1 MASRDSHCSY
11 CGAAY
16 APGQPW
22 PRRCA
27 ACGETT
33 YRNPVP
39 VAVAVLPVDDGALV
53 IRGSIP
59 PRAGLLALPG
69 GFVDHGESWQRAVVR
84 ELFEETGIVAAEP
97 DVSLFDVHSA
107 PDGTVLIFGLLPA
120 TTAADLPVSVPN
132 AEVAGWEIAR
142 GTDGMVF
149 DLHARVLTR
158 YLSDRIS
165 A

>member
-1 MASRDSHCSY
+1 MASRDSHCSF
-11 CGAAY
+11 CGVAY
-16 APGQPW
+16 APDQPW
-22 PRRCA
+22 PRVCA
-27 ACGETT
+27 ECGETT

-39 VAVAVLPVDDGALV
+39 VAVAVLPVDDGVLV
-53 IRGSIP
+53 IRRAIP

-69 GFVDHGESWQRAVVR
+69 GFVDHGESWQRAVTR
-84 ELFEETGIVAAEP
+84 ELFEETGIVVAET

-120 TTAADLPVSVPN
+120 TTAAALPASTPN
-132 AEVAGWEIAR
+132 AEVAGWHVASD
-142 GTDGMVF
+142 TKDLAF

>member
-1 MASRDSHCSY
+1 MASRDSHCSF

-16 APGQPW
+16 AQDQPW
-22 PRRCA
+22 PRVCA
-27 ACGETT
+27 ACGQTT

-39 VAVAVLPVDDGALV
+39 VAVAVLPVDDGVLV
-53 IRGSIP
+53 IRRAIP
-59 PRAGLLALPG
+59 PRVGLLALPG
-69 GFVDHGESWQRAVVR
+69 GFVDHGESWQRAVTR
-84 ELFEETGIVAAEP
+84 ELFEETGIVVAET

-107 PDGTVLIFGLLPA
+107 PDGTVLIFGLLAA
-120 TTAADLPVSVPN
+120 TTAAALPASTPN
-132 AEVAGWEIAR
+132 AEVAGWQVA
-142 GTDGMVF
+142 GDTTDLAF

>member
-1 MASRDSHCSY
+1 MPTRDAHCSY
-11 CGAAY
+11 CGAAL
-16 APGQPW
+16 AIDQPW
-22 PRRCA
+22 PRTCA
-27 ACGETT
+27 NCGETT

-39 VAVAVLPVDDGALV
+39 VAVAVLPVGDGVLV
-53 IRGSIP
+53 IRRAIP
-59 PRAGLLALPG
+59 PRVGLLALPG

-84 ELFEETGIVAAEP
+84 ELAEETGIVAAEA

-120 TTAADLPVSVPN
+120 LPAADLPASTPN

-142 GTDGMVF
+142 AADDMAF

-158 YLSDRIS
+158 YLSDRIT

>member
-1 MASRDSHCSY
+1 MPSRDSHCSY

-16 APGQPW
+16 ATDQPW
-22 PRRCA
+22 PRVCA

-39 VAVAVLPVDDGALV
+39 VAVALLPVDDGVLV
-53 IRGSIP
+53 IRRAIP
-59 PRAGLLALPG
+59 PRVGLLALPG
-69 GFVDHGESWQRAVVR
+69 GFVDHGESWQRAVAR
-84 ELFEETGIVAAEP
+84 ELGEETGIAAAES
-97 DVSLFDVHSA
+97 DVVLFDVHSA

-120 TTAADLPVSVPN
+120 TTAAALPASAPN
-132 AEVAGWEIAR
+132 AEVSGWVVAR
-142 GTDGMVF
+142 DTADMAF

-158 YLSDRIS
+158 YLSERVT